1 MKILF
6 IGDIVGKTGQT
17 MAIKTLRSLK
27 QKHAIDM
34 VIANGENIASR
45 NGITAKL
52 YDELIFAGI
61 DVVTLGNHTFDHFD
75 IYHFIDHAPNL
86 VRPYNYPQ
94 DTPGRG
100 YVLLDCGTVQLA
112 VISLMGNVFISTLSS
127 PFEVI
132 DKLLTKISEQGC
144 RHIIVDFH
152 GEATSEKIAF
162 GRYVDGKVSAV
173 LGTHTHVQTADE
185 KILPNGTAYL
195 TDVGMTGA
203 YDSVLGVKTESSIQR
218 FRTQRPI
225 KFEQAEGIGQFNGVF
240 LTLDDRT
247 GLAQNIER
255 IQIVDL

>member
-1 MKILF
+1 M
-6 IGDIVGKTGQT
+6 
-17 MAIKTLRSLK
+17 
-27 QKHAIDM
+27 
-34 VIANGENIASR
+34 
-45 NGITAKL
+45 
-52 YDELIFAGI
+52 
-61 DVVTLGNHTFDHFD
+61 
-75 IYHFIDHAPNL
+75 
-86 VRPYNYPQ
+86 RPYNYPQ

-203 YDSVLGVKTESSIQR
+203 YDSVLGIKTESSIQR